1 MVCMTVAE
9 VSSARRIRRESLAFT
24 SIGHFLN
31 DGGSFLVPLIVAL
44 FVSQRY
50 ASKETLAFEPVVY
63 YGASLGFSLLVAYI
77 ANDPK
82 RQGSMISFGLILT
95 SIGIIGF
102 GLTYQFHTSGYVN
115 TIFLVSAFVAGIGTS
130 FYHPIGAAILQSTFN
145 GSSKGRALGINGSF
159 GGLGRAI
166 YPSIVFL
173 LAGIFTE
180 STSLIIIAIVASCFS
195 LIIPLG
201 MKSRSKLAP
210 PKELGKKASFN
221 ENGEISRTLIILTVV
236 ALFTSF
242 ATQGIGA
249 WLPTFLSVQKGLG
262 TSSLL
267 GFELSGMYAGSILGQ
282 FSFGSL
288 SDRIDKRAVVAIAT
302 VGSAASVLAYIFST
316 GIFDLIFLALIG
328 FFTYTNF
335 PVFLSLASDYIPSK
349 SSTVANALV
358 WNFGVNGGT
367 VIGPAV
373 VSILVFSVGL
383 GWNTAYEIMIGAA
396 FLATLTIP
404 LLRKPTKGDTGLVAA

>member
-1 MVCMTVAE
+1 MVTAD
-9 VSSARRIRRESLAFT
+9 AANINRIRKESLAFT
-24 SIGHFLN
+24 SLGHFLN

-44 FVSQRY
+44 FVSRSF
-50 ASKETLAFEPVVY
+50 ASRETLAFYPIVY
-63 YGASLGFSLLVAYI
+63 YGSSLGFSMLVAYI
-77 ANDPK
+77 AKDVA
-82 RQGSMISFGLILT
+82 RQGKLISLGLILT
-95 SIGIIGF
+95 SSGIIGL
-102 GLTYQFHTSGYVN
+102 GLTYQFHTSSFVN
-115 TIFLVSAFVAGIGTS
+115 IFFLISAFVAGIGTS
-130 FYHPIGAAILQSTFN
+130 FYHPIGAAILQSNFN
-145 GSSKGRALGINGSF
+145 GSGKGRALGINGSF

-180 STSLIIIAIVASCFS
+180 STSLIIIAIVAACSS
-195 LIIPLG
+195 LIIPIGL
-201 MKSRSKLAP
+201 KSRSKITP
-210 PKELGKKASFN
+210 VKDIGRKVSFK
-221 ENGEISRTLIILTVV
+221 ENGEISRVLIILTGV
-236 ALFTSF
+236 ALVTSF

-267 GFELSGMYAGSILGQ
+267 GYELSGMYAGSILGQ

-288 SDRIDKRAVVAIAT
+288 TDRIDKRAVVAIAT
-302 VGSAASVLAYIFST
+302 VGSATSVLAYIFSS
-316 GIFDLIFLALIG
+316 GVLDLVFLVLIG

-335 PVFLSLASDYIPSK
+335 PVFLSLASDYIPNK
-349 SSTVANALV
+349 SSTISNALV

-373 VSILVFSVGL
+373 VSILVFSVGV
-383 GWNTAYEIMIGAA
+383 GWDTAYEIMVGAA

-404 LLRKPTKGDTGLVAA
+404 LLRRPMKGDN